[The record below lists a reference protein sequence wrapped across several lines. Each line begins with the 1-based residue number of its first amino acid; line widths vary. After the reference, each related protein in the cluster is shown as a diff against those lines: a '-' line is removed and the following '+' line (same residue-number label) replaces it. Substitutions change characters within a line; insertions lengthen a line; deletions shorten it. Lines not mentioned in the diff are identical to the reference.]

1 MSLNRRAWLAAL
13 PAWGLLATGCAATSA
28 PAAGPT
34 REWRGVLSRKG
45 SPPGVFWALL
55 DDAGRE
61 WRLAPAA
68 GWAARLQALQGRRVR
83 LTGRLGDDPQGDEIQ
98 LTAVDAD

>member
-1 MSLNRRAWLAAL
+1 MSLPRRAWLAVV
-13 PAWGLLATGCAATSA
+13 PAWGLLAAGCAATAA
-28 PAAGPT
+28 PAARPT

-61 WRLAPAA
+61 WRLTPSA
-68 GWAARLQALQGRRVR
+68 GWDARLLALQGRRVR
-83 LTGRLGDDPQGDEIQ
+83 LTGRIGDDPQGDEIE
-98 LTAVDAD
+98 LTAVDPD